1 MSCHGMSCHGV
12 RVRHLGSSAVNAVCE
27 PFWQLLATWKPPS
40 RALASGLPRAG
51 QVRSGHVMCWQVM
64 SGHVTS
70 RHVTSRHVMSCHV
83 MSCHV
88 RSCHVTSCHVMS
100 WHVTSCHV
108 MPCRWTRL
116 SWPRGNLLL
125 ELSPVACRAQPCA
138 KRCKRTENTAQDTTF
153 AIFGDVETSLRSSR
167 QWPALRNRAQNA
179 RNVAKTLHRP
189 RFSAIF
195 VHLDASRRG
204 RKKLTRVAGRTNVR
218 ARGQKSSKNH
228 RAGHEICDFWVIMGR
243 LEDLV

>member
-1 MSCHGMSCHGV
+1 
-12 RVRHLGSSAVNAVCE
+12 
-27 PFWQLLATWKPPS
+27 
-40 RALASGLPRAG
+40 
-51 QVRSGHVMCWQVM
+51 MCWQVM

-70 RHVTSRHVMSCHV
+70 RHVTSCHV

-125 ELSPVACRAQPCA
+125 ELSLVACRAQPCA
-138 KRCKRTENTAQDTTF
+138 KRCKRTENTPQDTIF

-179 RNVAKTLHRP
+179 RNVAKTLRRP

-195 VHLDASRRG
+195 VHLDTSRRG
-204 RKKLTRVAGRTNVR
+204 RKKLTRVAGRTNAH
-218 ARGQKSSKNH
+218 ARGQKCSKNTAQATKFATFGSLWAVLRILFEVAKNARKMALKTLSPAACGAP
-228 RAGHEICDFWVIMGR
+228 RAARSAQKRTVLDTV
-243 LEDLV
+243 LDVP